1 MNFAPA
7 NQRLVMTTAVGTGLA
22 VLITLSFLLLAS
34 GMAEA
39 QEPPTNNSATG
50 APTISGTAQVRETT
64 PAISSIAITGDTGD
78 EDSSWDDDGIYGIG
92 DRIEVTVTFS
102 ADVTVTGSPRLELDI
117 GGTARPAEYERAEG
131 SKVVFGY
138 TVIEGDADNDGIAI
152 SENRL
157 TLNGGSI
164 KDAADNAADLPHD
177 ALAAQ
182 NDRRVDGIRPTISR
196 VDLHGNDGTDFV
208 YLLGEVVSATTLF
221 SEEIIIEG
229 APQLAL
235 DMNGVPRAAPLEYVI
250 SKCEPSE
257 PSDGAFVFNLCVS
270 EGESSNPRGIILGF
284 AYTVTRGDEDSDGL
298 GIGTNAISLNGGT
311 IRDAAG
317 NDADLT
323 YVALLDN
330 APHIVDGVPPEVTSV
345 AITSD
350 PGDDDTYGVGDV
362 LEITVTFSEAA
373 WLRAG
378 MTPNHV
384 PRIKF
389 DIGGEDR
396 MAGYSRLRS
405 SMGGDSSD
413 VVFAYTVQDGDNDVN
428 GIAIGSNALQLVGA
442 RLYDK
447 ARRLPGPANNADID
461 HKGLADNAEH
471 KVATTAV
478 EMDDDEQSPP
488 KSGLLTI
495 KGTVRVGETLTA
507 DTSGL
512 TDEDGLDFATLTY
525 TYFWVTHADGVS
537 QEVMNGASPYPSP
550 TYIIKAS
557 DEGKAISVRV
567 LFYDDN
573 GNAEVRDSAPT
584 EPVKSASALNFPPTG
599 LPTISGTLQVG
610 QTLTADVTGIADAD
624 GLDNATFT
632 YQWVRGNRD
641 AYTNIQDAPGSSY
654 TLVSEDEG
662 KTIMVMVSFTDNAGN
677 VEALTSDPTEEVVP
691 EAGPLTG
698 FTVVNTSSDPDTVL
712 GRLEDGGTLTL
723 DNPASD
729 SHGIRVD
736 TDSNDDIHKVELE
749 LDGEKDAGKEEW
761 ESPYS
766 LYGDDGEGNLTGESL
781 PAGAY
786 DLKATAFKKNGD
798 VLGTLKVSF
807 TVTAGQPAQQPT
819 VVPNN
824 SATGA
829 PTVSGTAQVGQTLT
843 ADTSGIA
850 DADGLT
856 NAVFSYQ
863 WVRNDGSAET
873 NIQGAT
879 DATYT
884 LTEDDEGKAITVTVS
899 FTDDANNEESLT
911 SEPTGPE
918 VPDPG
923 QLTEF
928 TVVDTSSDPDGELGA
943 LEDGGTLTLDNPA
956 GGAYGIRVDTNSN
969 DDIHKVA
976 LALSGAKTAN
986 KDEWVFPYSL
996 YGDDGEGNLTGES
1009 LPAGAYDL
1017 KATAFKKN
1025 GDVLGT
1031 LKVSFTVTA
1040 GQPAQQPTVVP
1051 NTSATGA
1058 PTIGG
1063 TAQVGQTLT
1072 ADTSGIADEDGLT
1085 NAVFSYQWMAD
1096 DANIQGA
1103 TGSSYTLTGD
1113 DKGKTITVTVSFT
1126 DAEGNPE
1133 TLTSDPTGEV
1143 AAKPNTSATGVPT
1156 ITGTVQVGQTL
1167 MADTSEIADEDGLTN
1182 AVFSYQWIAD
1192 DANIQG
1198 ATGSS
1203 YTLTEDDKG
1212 KAITVTVSFT
1222 DAEGNPE
1229 TLTSDPTGEV
1239 TAAPAQNTQATGAP
1253 SISGTA
1259 QVGST
1264 LTADTTGIADTDG
1277 LTGVSYSYQWRAD
1290 DANVQGAT
1298 DATYTLA
1305 EDDEGKAIKVLV
1317 SFTDDAGNME
1327 SLPSAPTDAV
1337 ATAPAQNTLATGAP
1351 TITGTV
1357 QVGETLRADTSGIAD
1372 EDGLTNAVF
1381 SYQWMADDANIQ
1393 GATDRTYALAEEEE
1407 GKAIKVRVSFTDDAH
1422 NEESLP
1428 SAATDAVAALTV
1440 PGKPLV
1446 LAGEAT
1452 AQEIKL
1458 TWTAPTDDTVVEYVV
1473 YRGTLQNGSMNGQAL
1488 SKYATIDATGK
1499 AMTYT
1504 DDNVEEGVEYRYRV
1518 AAVNSAGEG
1527 KKSTWLDI
1535 TAE

>member
-117 GGTARPAEYERAEG
+117 GGTARLAEYERAEG

-257 PSDGAFVFNLCVS
+257 PSDGAFVFSLCVS

-298 GIGTNAISLNGGT
+298 SIGTNAISLNGGT

-447 ARRLPGPANNADID
+447 ARRVPGPANNADID

-507 DTSGL
+507 DASGL

-525 TYFWVTHADGVS
+525 TYFWVTHADSVS

-610 QTLTADVTGIADAD
+610 RTLTADVTGIADAD

-632 YQWVRGNRD
+632 YQWVRGDGD

-677 VEALTSDPTEEVVP
+677 VETLTSDPTEEVVP
-691 EAGPLTG
+691 ESGPLTG

-723 DNPASD
+723 EDPD
-729 SHGIRVD
+729 SAIYGIRVD
-736 TDSNDDIHKVELE
+736 TDSNHDDHDDIYKVVLALSGAKDVNKPEKHSPYSLYGDSGAGNLDGGNLPVGSYTLTATAYDENGDVLGTLTVSFTVEAQEQTAAPNNEPTGAPTIDGIARVGETLTADTSGIDDDDGLTNVVFNYQWTRSDGSGDTSIQDATGSSYTLTGEDEGKTLKVTVYFTDGEGNPETLTSDPTGEVAPESGPLTTFTLVDTSTDPDKLLGTLEDGRALTLTGPARDSYGIRVDTDSNHDDHDDIHKVELALSGAKTE
-749 LDGEKDAGKEEW
+749 GKTEW
-761 ESPYS
+761 EPPYS
-766 LYGDDGEGNLTGESL
+766 LYGDSGEENLTGEDL
-781 PAGAY
+781 PAGSY
-786 DLKATAFKKNGD
+786 DLKATAYKKNGD

-807 TVTAGQPAQQPT
+807 SVAYAAPAEEQPPAQNT
-819 VVPNN
+819 L
-824 SATGA
+824 ATGA
-829 PTVSGTAQVGQTLT
+829 PAIDGIARVGETLT
-843 ADTSGIA
+843 ADTSGII
-850 DADGLT
+850 DDDGLT
-856 NAVFSYQ
+856 NVAFSYQ
-863 WVRNDGSAET
+863 WTRSDGGLDT
-873 NIQGAT
+873 NITGAT
-879 DATYT
+879 GPSYT
-884 LTEDDEGKAITVTVS
+884 LVAADEGK
-899 FTDDANNEESLT
+899 
-911 SEPTGPE
+911 
-918 VPDPG
+918 
-923 QLTEF
+923 
-928 TVVDTSSDPDGELGA
+928 
-943 LEDGGTLTLDNPA
+943 
-956 GGAYGIRVDTNSN
+956 
-969 DDIHKVA
+969 
-976 LALSGAKTAN
+976 
-986 KDEWVFPYSL
+986 
-996 YGDDGEGNLTGES
+996 
-1009 LPAGAYDL
+1009 
-1017 KATAFKKN
+1017 
-1025 GDVLGT
+1025 
-1031 LKVSFTVTA
+1031 
-1040 GQPAQQPTVVP
+1040 
-1051 NTSATGA
+1051 
-1058 PTIGG
+1058 TI
-1063 TAQVGQTLT
+1063 
-1072 ADTSGIADEDGLT
+1072 
-1085 NAVFSYQWMAD
+1085 
-1096 DANIQGA
+1096 
-1103 TGSSYTLTGD
+1103 
-1113 DKGKTITVTVSFT
+1113 KVTVSFT

-1133 TLTSDPTGEV
+1133 TLTSDPTEEV
-1143 AAKPNTSATGVPT
+1143 EAKPNTRATGAPT
-1156 ITGTVQVGQTL
+1156 IDGNAQVGEALT
-1167 MADTSEIADEDGLTN
+1167 ADTSGIDDDDGLTN
-1182 AVFSYQWIAD
+1182 VAFSYQWTRNDGGAD
-1192 DANIQG
+1192 SNIQD

-1203 YTLTEDDKG
+1203 YTLVKADEG
-1212 KAITVTVSFT
+1212 KTIKVTVSFT
-1222 DAEGNPE
+1222 DAEGNHE
-1229 TLTSDPTGEV
+1229 TLTSDPTEEV
-1239 TAAPAQNTQATGAP
+1239 EAKPNT
-1253 SISGTA
+1253 
-1259 QVGST
+1259 
-1264 LTADTTGIADTDG
+1264 
-1277 LTGVSYSYQWRAD
+1277 R
-1290 DANVQGAT
+1290 
-1298 DATYTLA
+1298 
-1305 EDDEGKAIKVLV
+1305 
-1317 SFTDDAGNME
+1317 
-1327 SLPSAPTDAV
+1327 
-1337 ATAPAQNTLATGAP
+1337 ATGAP
-1351 TITGTV
+1351 TIDGIAR
-1357 QVGETLRADTSGIAD
+1357 VGETLTADTSGID
-1372 EDGLTNAVF
+1372 DDDGLTNVVF
-1381 SYQWMADDANIQ
+1381 AYQWTGSGDADIA
-1393 GATDRTYALAEEEE
+1393 GATGATYTLVAADE
-1407 GKAIKVRVSFTDDAH
+1407 GQTIKVKVSFTDDRG
-1422 NEESLP
+1422 NEESLTTDP
-1428 SAATDAVAALTV
+1428 TGAVTAAETV
-1440 PGKPLV
+1440 PGRPQDLE
-1446 LAGEAT
+1446 GEAS
-1452 AQEIKL
+1452 AQGIAL
-1458 TWTAPTDDTVVEYVV
+1458 TWEAPAGSAVTHYVV
-1473 YRGTLQNGSMNGQAL
+1473 YRGELVNGSMNGRPMVR
-1488 SKYATIDATGK
+1488 YATIDATDA
-1499 AMTYT
+1499 AMQYT
-1504 DDNVEEGVEYRYRV
+1504 DANVEAGKQYRYRV

-1527 KKSTWLDI
+1527 KKSNWI
-1535 TAE
+1535 NIEA

>member
-257 PSDGAFVFNLCVS
+257 PSDRAFVFNLCVS

-507 DTSGL
+507 DASGL
-512 TDEDGLDFATLTY
+512 TDVDGLDFATLTY

-610 QTLTADVTGIADAD
+610 QTLTAD
-624 GLDNATFT
+624 
-632 YQWVRGNRD
+632 
-641 AYTNIQDAPGSSY
+641 
-654 TLVSEDEG
+654 
-662 KTIMVMVSFTDNAGN
+662 
-677 VEALTSDPTEEVVP
+677 
-691 EAGPLTG
+691 
-698 FTVVNTSSDPDTVL
+698 
-712 GRLEDGGTLTL
+712 
-723 DNPASD
+723 
-729 SHGIRVD
+729 
-736 TDSNDDIHKVELE
+736 
-749 LDGEKDAGKEEW
+749 
-761 ESPYS
+761 
-766 LYGDDGEGNLTGESL
+766 
-781 PAGAY
+781 
-786 DLKATAFKKNGD
+786 
-798 VLGTLKVSF
+798 
-807 TVTAGQPAQQPT
+807 
-819 VVPNN
+819 
-824 SATGA
+824 
-829 PTVSGTAQVGQTLT
+829 
-843 ADTSGIA
+843 TSGIA

-879 DATYT
+879 GSSYT

-911 SEPTGPE
+911 SEPTGPV

-969 DDIHKVA
+969 DDINKVA

-1040 GQPAQQPTVVP
+1040 VQPAQQPTVVP
-1051 NTSATGA
+1051 NNSATGA
-1058 PTIGG
+1058 PTVSG

-1103 TGSSYTLTGD
+1103 TGSSYTLT
-1113 DKGKTITVTVSFT
+1113 
-1126 DAEGNPE
+1126 
-1133 TLTSDPTGEV
+1133 
-1143 AAKPNTSATGVPT
+1143 
-1156 ITGTVQVGQTL
+1156 
-1167 MADTSEIADEDGLTN
+1167 
-1182 AVFSYQWIAD
+1182 
-1192 DANIQG
+1192 
-1198 ATGSS
+1198 
-1203 YTLTEDDKG
+1203 EDDKG

-1239 TAAPAQNTQATGAP
+1239 AAKPNTAA
-1253 SISGTA
+1253 
-1259 QVGST
+1259 
-1264 LTADTTGIADTDG
+1264 
-1277 LTGVSYSYQWRAD
+1277 TGV
-1290 DANVQGAT
+1290 
-1298 DATYTLA
+1298 
-1305 EDDEGKAIKVLV
+1305 
-1317 SFTDDAGNME
+1317 
-1327 SLPSAPTDAV
+1327 
-1337 ATAPAQNTLATGAP
+1337 P

-1357 QVGETLRADTSGIAD
+1357 QVGQTLMADTSAIADEDGLTNAVFSYQWMADDANIQGATGSSYTLTEDDKGKAITVTVNFTDAEGNPETLTSDPTGEVAAKPNTEATGQPTISGMAQVGETLTADVTGIAD

-1393 GATDRTYALAEEEE
+1393 GATDRTYTLAEDDE
-1407 GKAIKVRVSFTDDAH
+1407 GKTIKVGVSFTDDAH

-1458 TWTAPTDDTVVEYVV
+1458 TWTAPTGDTVVEYVV

-1527 KKSTWLDI
+1527 KKSNWLDK
-1535 TAE
+1535 TAEEPSP

>member
-7 NQRLVMTTAVGTGLA
+7 NLRLVMTTAVGTGLA
-22 VLITLSFLLLAS
+22 VLITLSFLLLGS
-34 GMAEA
+34 GIAEA
-39 QEPPTNNSATG
+39 QEPPPNNSATG

-117 GGTARPAEYERAEG
+117 GGTARPAEYEKAEG

-182 NDRRVDGIRPTISR
+182 NDHRVDGIRPTISR
-196 VDLHGNDGTDFV
+196 VDLGAGNDGIDGV

-270 EGESSNPRGIILGF
+270 EGESSNPRGIVLGF

-323 YVALLDN
+323 YVALVDN
-330 APHIVDGVPPEVTSV
+330 APFIVDGVPPEVTSV

-373 WLRAG
+373 WINAG
-378 MTPNHV
+378 VTRYHL

-389 DIGGEDR
+389 DIGGEAR
-396 MAGYSRLRS
+396 MAGLSRLRS

-413 VVFAYTVQDGDNDVN
+413 VVFAYTVQDGDNDDN

-507 DTSGL
+507 DASGL

-537 QEVMNGASPYPSP
+537 QEVMNGASQYPSP

-599 LPTISGTLQVG
+599 VPTISGTLQVD
-610 QTLTADVTGIADAD
+610 QTLTADVTGIADED

-632 YQWVRGNRD
+632 YQWVRGD
-641 AYTNIQDAPGSSY
+641 GGPDTNIQDATGSSY

-662 KTIMVMVSFTDNAGN
+662 NTIMVMVSFTDNAGN
-677 VEALTSDPTEEVVP
+677 VETLTSDPTEEVVP

-786 DLKATAFKKNGD
+786 ELKATAYKQDGD
-798 VLGTLKVSF
+798 VLGTLQVSF
-807 TVTAGQPAQQPT
+807 TVTAGQPAQQQK

-829 PTVSGTAQVGQTLT
+829 PTISGTAQVGQTLT
-843 ADTSGIA
+843 ADTTGIADADGLTNVSYSYQWMADDANIPGATDPTYTLTEDDEGKAIKVTVNFTDDAHNEESLTSAETGEVADEAGPLTAFTVVDTSSDPDDVLGTLEDGGTLTLDNPASDRHGIRVDTDSNDDIHKVELALSGAKTSSKDEWVFPYSLYGDSGEGNLTGESLPAGSYQLTATAYRQNGDVLGTLTVSFTVAEYQPPVQEQQTAQANNHASGAPTISGTVQVGQTLTVDTSGIA

-863 WVRNDGSAET
+863 WVRSDGGVDT
-873 NIQGAT
+873 NIQ
-879 DATYT
+879 DATGDAYT
-884 LTEDDEGKAITVTVS
+884 LTEDDEGKAIKVRVS
-899 FTDDANNEESLT
+899 FTDDAGNMESRP
-911 SEPTGPE
+911 SAPT
-918 VPDPG
+918 D
-923 QLTEF
+923 
-928 TVVDTSSDPDGELGA
+928 A
-943 LEDGGTLTLDNPA
+943 
-956 GGAYGIRVDTNSN
+956 
-969 DDIHKVA
+969 VA
-976 LALSGAKTAN
+976 AA
-986 KDEWVFPYSL
+986 
-996 YGDDGEGNLTGES
+996 
-1009 LPAGAYDL
+1009 
-1017 KATAFKKN
+1017 
-1025 GDVLGT
+1025 
-1031 LKVSFTVTA
+1031 
-1040 GQPAQQPTVVP
+1040 PAQ
-1051 NTSATGA
+1051 
-1058 PTIGG
+1058 
-1063 TAQVGQTLT
+1063 
-1072 ADTSGIADEDGLT
+1072 
-1085 NAVFSYQWMAD
+1085 
-1096 DANIQGA
+1096 NIQ
-1103 TGSSYTLTGD
+1103 
-1113 DKGKTITVTVSFT
+1113 
-1126 DAEGNPE
+1126 
-1133 TLTSDPTGEV
+1133 
-1143 AAKPNTSATGVPT
+1143 ATGVPT
-1156 ITGTVQVGQTL
+1156 ITGTVQVGETL
-1167 MADTSEIADEDGLTN
+1167 RADVSGIADADGLTSVSYN
-1182 AVFSYQWIAD
+1182 YQWMAD
-1192 DANIQG
+1192 DTNI
-1198 ATGSS
+1198 
-1203 YTLTEDDKG
+1203 
-1212 KAITVTVSFT
+1212 
-1222 DAEGNPE
+1222 
-1229 TLTSDPTGEV
+1229 
-1239 TAAPAQNTQATGAP
+1239 
-1253 SISGTA
+1253 
-1259 QVGST
+1259 
-1264 LTADTTGIADTDG
+1264 
-1277 LTGVSYSYQWRAD
+1277 
-1290 DANVQGAT
+1290 QGAT

-1305 EDDEGKAIKVLV
+1305 EDDEGKAIKVRV

-1327 SLPSAPTDAV
+1327 SRPSAPTDAV
-1337 ATAPAQNTLATGAP
+1337 AAAPAQNIQATGVP
-1351 TITGTV
+1351 TITGTL
-1357 QVGETLRADTSGIAD
+1357 QVGETLRADVSGIAD
-1372 EDGLTNAVF
+1372 ADGLTSVSYN
-1381 SYQWMADDANIQ
+1381 YQWMADDTNIQ
-1393 GATDRTYALAEEEE
+1393 GATDATYTLAEDDE
-1407 GKAIKVRVSFTDDAH
+1407 GKAIKVRVSFTDDAG
-1422 NEESLP
+1422 EP
-1428 SAATDAVAALTV
+1428 GIAAQR
-1440 PGKPLV
+1440 PH
-1446 LAGEAT
+1446 
-1452 AQEIKL
+1452 
-1458 TWTAPTDDTVVEYVV
+1458 W
-1473 YRGTLQNGSMNGQAL
+1473 RGGGQAQHSGHRL
-1488 SKYATIDATGK
+1488 AHHQRHRPCRPDADCRHVGHRRR
-1499 AMTYT
+1499 
-1504 DDNVEEGVEYRYRV
+1504 GRPRQRRV
-1518 AAVNSAGEG
+1518 QLPVGQERRERRRGHSGRHRLQLHPDRGRRGQDHQGDRVLHRRRAQRGIVAQRRDGCGGGPTRQAARASPARPRRRR
-1527 KKSTWLDI
+1527 
-1535 TAE
+1535 